1 MHAADSDVVLSL
13 RGLQKSYGDLRAV
26 DDLSLDVFRG
36 EIFGF
41 LGPNG
46 AGKTTTIRMIC
57 GLLKMDAGEVLLDG
71 RSIKDNYRECKPM
84 IGLCPQNVVIWESL
98 TCLEQLEFVGRL
110 YDMQPDVA
118 RQRAGDLLDLFGL
131 SERKHKLAKTL
142 SGGMKRRLN
151 IALALVHDPQL
162 LILDEPQAELDPQ
175 SRILVREH
183 MRSLADR
190 KTVILC
196 THDMEE
202 ADRLAD
208 RIAIIDH
215 GQLLV
220 LDTPQG
226 LKNRIGP
233 GDVLEIKISEG
244 QEEKLDQ
251 LRQALPEGLRDL
263 AYEQGTLRLVSVDIL
278 DRLPSLLDALQSAQL
293 KIQDMT
299 IRKRT
304 LEDVF
309 IALTGR
315 RLRE

>member
-1 MHAADSDVVLSL
+1 MHVAHSDVVLSL
-13 RGLQKSYGDLRAV
+13 KGLQKSYGDLRAV
-26 DDLSLDVFRG
+26 DDLSLDVFHG

-46 AGKTTTIRMIC
+46 AGKTTTISMVC

-71 RSIKDNYRECKPM
+71 RSVKDNYRECKPM

-110 YDMQPDVA
+110 YDVRPDVA
-118 RQRAGDLLDLFGL
+118 RQRAAGLLDLFGL
-131 SERKHKLAKTL
+131 SDRKHKLAKTL
-142 SGGMKRRLN
+142 SAGMKRRLN
-151 IALALVHDPQL
+151 MALALVHDPQL

-183 MRSLADR
+183 IRSLASR

-244 QEEKLDQ
+244 QEEELDR
-251 LRQALPEGLRDL
+251 LRQALPEGLSDL

-278 DRLPSLLDALQSAQL
+278 DRLPPLLDGLQSAHL

>member
-1 MHAADSDVVLSL
+1 
-13 RGLQKSYGDLRAV
+13 
-26 DDLSLDVFRG
+26 
-36 EIFGF
+36 
-41 LGPNG
+41 
-46 AGKTTTIRMIC
+46 MIC

-151 IALALVHDPQL
+151 MALALVHDPQL

>member
-1 MHAADSDVVLSL
+1 MHAAHPDVVLSL

-46 AGKTTTIRMIC
+46 AGKTTTISMIC

-71 RSIKDNYRECKPM
+71 LSVKDDYRQCKPM

-110 YDMQPDVA
+110 YDVQPDVA
-118 RQRAGDLLDLFGL
+118 RQRAAELLDLFGL
-131 SERKHKLAKTL
+131 SDRKHKLAKTL
-142 SGGMKRRLN
+142 SAGMKRRLN
-151 IALALVHDPQL
+151 IALALVHDPQV

-183 MRSLADR
+183 IRSLADR

-244 QEEKLDQ
+244 REEELDR
-251 LRQALPEGLRDL
+251 LRQALPEGLKDL
-263 AYEQGTLRLVSVDIL
+263 AYQQGTLRLVSVDIL
-278 DRLPSLLDALQSAQL
+278 DRLPPLLDALQAAHL
-293 KIQDMT
+293 RIQDMT

>member
-151 IALALVHDPQL
+151 MALALVHDPQL